1 MSDKHTK
8 ELAINQSQI
17 VAISALGAN
26 VLIIEDKTAVS
37 HAALPFP
44 QETGQAFDA
53 CVCCEVEAVGG
64 DASEILED
72 EAGLALGAY
81 ADAVVRQGKT
91 GGAELAGEVWVE
103 GLAVVGAAD

>member
-8 ELAINQSQI
+8 ELTINQSQI
-17 VAISALGAN
+17 ISISALGAN

-53 CVCCEVEAVGG
+53 SGSGEVEAVGG
-64 DASEILED
+64 NASEILEH
-72 EAGLALGAY
+72 EAGFALGAY
-81 ADAVVRQGKT
+81 ADAVVS
-91 GGAELAGEVWVE
+91 
-103 GLAVVGAAD
+103 